1 MEGLKWV
8 MHGQAPHLTGRA
20 LAKTTD
26 ISLRPVRRIRRAYQ
40 LQPHRMRPFKF
51 LRDPSFASKRAN
63 VVGLKADPPVHAVV
77 LSLDEKS

>member
-1 MEGLKWV
+1 
-8 MHGQAPHLTGRA
+8 
-20 LAKTTD
+20 
-26 ISLRPVRRIRRAYQ
+26 VRRIRRAYQ

-63 VVGLKADPPVHAVV
+63 AVGLKADPPVHAVV